1 MTDEQAQETERR
13 ARRDRRLKRTRRL
26 VSEYLGLL
34 ARLKLRWSHERIIG
48 ITGSIGKSSTKAA
61 VVRVLEDE
69 YAVDESFAE
78 YNTRLGLLLSVYRQ
92 KSGEGSAKAWY
103 RAMIGASGR
112 FLTDRTRY
120 ELLVLEMGV
129 SWPGGMRDTL
139 RAFRPDISIFTG
151 VAPVHLDEGQFA
163 DEQAILGEK
172 AELIR
177 SMKRGTAILN
187 RDNSYSRSLEHE
199 PLRAEVLWYGRRPD
213 DRPVTSLPPGLYFD
227 SLRSSSRGISADVH
241 VSGTGA
247 LRPDSRTLHCP
258 VLGEQHIYVLLPA
271 ILAGLV
277 VGLTLER
284 ACAHLG
290 SFRLPAGRMSLIP
303 GINSCTILDSSRN
316 SSPVALRAAL
326 ETLSVFPARRRI
338 ALLGSMLDLGGRT
351 ESHHR
356 EIGRLIP
363 RCADLLVTVGAEAEL
378 IADEARIQG
387 MPESSIR
394 SFEVPVDAGLYL
406 QGTVQPGDA
415 ILAKGSRRTNLE
427 EAIVLCVRDPE
438 QATDLLFQQ

>member
-1 MTDEQAQETERR
+1 MPDEQAQETERR
-13 ARRDRRLKRTRRL
+13 ARRDRRLKRRRRL

-34 ARLKLRWSHERIIG
+34 ARIKLWWSHEQIIG
-48 ITGSIGKSSTKAA
+48 ITGSIGKSSTKEA
-61 VVRVLEDE
+61 VVRILEDE
-69 YAVDESFAE
+69 YAVDQSFAE

-92 KSGEGSAKAWY
+92 ESGEGSAKAWY
-103 RAMIGASGR
+103 RAMIGATRR

-120 ELLVLEMGV
+120 ELLVLEIGV

-139 RAFRPDISIFTG
+139 RVFRPDIGIFTG
-151 VAPVHLDEGQFA
+151 VAPIHLDEGQFA

-177 SMKRGTAILN
+177 SMKGGTAILN

-213 DRPVTSLPPGLYFD
+213 ERPITSLPPGLYFD
-227 SLRSSSRGISADVH
+227 NLHSSSRGISADVH

-247 LRPDSRTLHCP
+247 LRADSRTLHSP

-277 VGLTLER
+277 TGLTLER

-290 SFRLPAGRMSLIP
+290 SFRLPPGRMSLIP

-316 SSPVALRAAL
+316 SSPVAVQAAL
-326 ETLSVFPARRRI
+326 ETLRKYPARRRI
-338 ALLGSMLDLGGRT
+338 ALICSMLDLGPRS
-351 ESHHR
+351 ESLHR
-356 EIGRLIP
+356 DIGRRIP
-363 RCADLLVTVGAEAEL
+363 RCSDLLVTVGAEAEL

-387 MPESSIR
+387 MPESSIYY
-394 SFEVPVDAGLYL
+394 FETPVDAARYL
-406 QGTVQPGDA
+406 
-415 ILAKGSRRTNLE
+415 KR
-427 EAIVLCVRDPE
+427 
-438 QATDLLFQQ
+438 TDLTP